1 MPGNAVS
8 FPGNTFRLP
17 SAIATG
23 TAAWSRNGKG
33 VYNMAMPREELLA
46 MLNCEGALVN
56 LQKLLKTETLPPTGD
71 DVNNHIH
78 TTYSFSP
85 YSPTAAV
92 YFARKAGLCTCGLMD
107 HDSIAGAEEF
117 LQAAALAGMA
127 ATIGME
133 CRVSFKDTPFATRRI
148 NNPDQDGVAYMAMHG
163 VPHNRA
169 HELNDRYAPYR
180 EKRNVRNRKM
190 VEAVN
195 GLMGKYGVAID
206 FDRDV
211 LPLSNYAVGGT
222 VTERH
227 LASALSYKML
237 EVVGRGEKLVSFIK
251 DELGMPLSA
260 KVEGY
265 LLDESNPHAM
275 YDLLGWVKS
284 DLISKFYIDATDE
297 LPDVREA
304 LKLCDEMGAISAY
317 AYLGDVGN
325 SVTGDKRAQKF
336 EDDYLDE
343 LVPYLKEL
351 GFKAITYMPSRNTRP
366 QLDRV
371 RALCEKYGLLQISG
385 EDINSPRQSFVCEAQ
400 RDPAFR
406 NLFDSTWALI
416 AHEWRST
423 VDPQNGLFSAESVKK
438 WPGLNERVGAFALLG
453 RKA

>member
-1 MPGNAVS
+1 M
-8 FPGNTFRLP
+8 TKTRD
-17 SAIATG
+17 
-23 TAAWSRNGKG
+23 
-33 VYNMAMPREELLA
+33 ELLA
-46 MLNCEGALVN
+46 LLNCESALVN
-56 LQKLLKTETLPPTGD
+56 LQKLLKEEVLPPAGD

-92 YFARKAGLCTCGLMD
+92 YFARQAGLGTCGLMD
-107 HDSIAGAEEF
+107 HDSIAGAQEF
-117 LQAAALAGMA
+117 LQAAAIAGMA

-133 CRVSFKDTPFATRRI
+133 CRASFKNTPFADRRI

-163 VPHNRA
+163 VPHDRA
-169 HELNDRYAPYR
+169 VELNDRFAPYR

-190 VEAVN
+190 VEGVN
-195 GLMGKYGVAID
+195 GLMGKYGVTID

-211 LPLSNYAVGGT
+211 LPPSNYALGGT

-227 LASALSYKML
+227 LACALARRML
-237 EVVGRGEKLVSFIK
+237 EVTGGGEKLVDLIK
-251 DELGMPLSA
+251 GELKLPLSA

-265 LLDESNPHAM
+265 LLEEGNPYAL

-284 DLISKFYIDATDE
+284 DLIGRFYVNATDE

-304 LKLCDEMGAISAY
+304 LDLCNEIGAISAY
-317 AYLGDVGN
+317 AYLGDVAS

-343 LVPYLKEL
+343 LIPYIKEL
-351 GFKAITYMPSRNTRP
+351 GFKAVTYMPSRNTRA
-366 QLDRV
+366 QIERV
-371 RALCEKYGLLQISG
+371 RALCRKYDLLQISG
-385 EDINSPRQSFVCEAQ
+385 EDINSPRQPFVCEAQ
-400 RDPAFR
+400 RDPAYR
-406 NLFDSTWALI
+406 DLVDSTWALI

-438 WPGLNERVGAFALLG
+438 WPDLAERVGVFALQG
-453 RKA
+453 RKL